1 MLYDLNIAWS
11 PSASPAELERTLRFS
26 KTLGYDVVALNH
38 TIVPPVPSQITNP
51 LPRFPPPASAS
62 ASTKTENNANTNE
75 NENENRNKAGA
86 GTLPTV
92 LHRATLVLSDNSA
105 YHRLAPL
112 ATLYDVVAVRPTTE
126 QNFTAACLG
135 TGVSSGGVEAASP
148 LLISLDLAQRLPF
161 HFRPRPCM
169 AAVKRGARFEVCYA
183 RCLPGGSDNNSHPNP
198 PPDQR
203 ARAAFLGNVAELVR
217 ATRGRG
223 IVLTSGARDALGL
236 RAPADVVNLL
246 AVWGLGPERG
256 AEGLAGLPRALLANE
271 RIRRTG
277 FRGVVDVLHV
287 ADRGRDEEKKK
298 GGGEDED
305 AMDVDDG
312 GEGVVKGKAGGG
324 GKKASKR
331 NAGKRKVG
339 GEEEGGGDGG
349 GGGGPEGGQDKPL
362 SKRQAKRM
370 KKAALNKANPPP
382 PAANTGTEAGEK
394 TA

>member
-11 PSASPAELERTLRFS
+11 PSTSSAELERTLRFS

-51 LPRFPPPASAS
+51 LPRFPPAL
-62 ASTKTENNANTNE
+62 TRNENANTNK
-75 NENENRNKAGA
+75 NTNTPRAGA
-86 GTLPTV
+86 GALPTV

-135 TGVSSGGVEAASP
+135 TGLSSGGVEAASP

-183 RCLPGGSDNNSHPNP
+183 RCLPGGSADNH

-223 IVLTSGARDALGL
+223 IVLASGARDALGL

-256 AEGLAGLPRALLANE
+256 ADGLAALPRGLLANE

-277 FRGVVDVLHV
+277 FRGVVDVLSV
-287 ADRGRDEEKKK
+287 ADKGRGEKNR
-298 GGGEDED
+298 GEGAGDDAD
-305 AMDVDDG
+305 AMEVDG
-312 GEGVVKGKAGGG
+312 GQGAKGNGEGRRE
-324 GKKASKR
+324 KKASKK
-331 NAGKRKVG
+331 NAAKRKVG
-339 GEEEGGGDGG
+339 GDEEGGVGGSGG
-349 GGGGPEGGQDKPL
+349 GGGDGGGPEGGQDKPL

-370 KKAALNKANPPP
+370 KKAALSKANLP
-382 PAANTGTEAGEK
+382 PATNAGTEGEK
-394 TA
+394 TV

>member
-11 PSASPAELERTLRFS
+11 PSTSSAELERTLRFS

-62 ASTKTENNANTNE
+62 ASTKTENANTNSTPTT
-75 NENENRNKAGA
+75 GA
-86 GTLPTV
+86 LPTV

-183 RCLPGGSDNNSHPNP
+183 RCLPGGGSSDNNTNPNP

-256 AEGLAGLPRALLANE
+256 AEGLAGLPRSLLANE

-287 ADRGRDEEKKK
+287 ADKGRGREEKKD
-298 GGGEDED
+298 GDDED

-331 NAGKRKVG
+331 NAGKRKVEVG
-339 GEEEGGGDGG
+339 GEEEGGGDGGGG

-370 KKAALNKANPPP
+370 KKAALSKANPPP
-382 PAANTGTEAGEK
+382 PAANAGTEGGE
-394 TA
+394 TPA

>member
-51 LPRFPPPASAS
+51 LPRFPPAL
-62 ASTKTENNANTNE
+62 TRNENANTNK
-75 NENENRNKAGA
+75 NTNTPRAGA
-86 GTLPTV
+86 GALPTV

-126 QNFTAACLG
+126 QNFTAACLR
-135 TGVSSGGVEAASP
+135 TGLSSGGVEAASP

-183 RCLPGGSDNNSHPNP
+183 RCLPGGSADNH

-223 IVLTSGARDALGL
+223 IVLASGARDALGL

-256 AEGLAGLPRALLANE
+256 ADGLAALPRGLLANE

-277 FRGVVDVLHV
+277 FRGVVDVLSV
-287 ADRGRDEEKKK
+287 ADKGRGEKNR
-298 GGGEDED
+298 GEGAGDDAD
-305 AMDVDDG
+305 AMEVDG
-312 GEGVVKGKAGGG
+312 GQGAKGNGEGRRE
-324 GKKASKR
+324 KKASKK
-331 NAGKRKVG
+331 NAAKRKVG
-339 GEEEGGGDGG
+339 GDEEGGVGGSGG
-349 GGGGPEGGQDKPL
+349 GGGDGGGPEGGQDKPL

-370 KKAALNKANPPP
+370 KKAALSKANLP
-382 PAANTGTEAGEK
+382 PATNAGTEGEK
-394 TA
+394 TV